1 MSVSQLM
8 SEYFPQTAFNPVSN
22 NGIPDFSA
30 YSKTESATGQFVW
43 QRVNN
48 NQF

>member
-1 MSVSQLM
+1 VALWQLM

-30 YSKTESATGQFVW
+30 YSKTESATGQFVG
-43 QRVNN
+43 QRINN
-48 NQF
+48 E